1 MAVQARKPNL
11 LKFQLSTLA
20 TKVLTCRETNGK
32 IRAYGVETVPGAEIR
47 VSSLYK
53 GKFPAD
59 QKKTNFYAKYEI
71 IVSTGAYQTPQLLM
85 VGCSTS
91 PLGELGG

>member
-1 MAVQARKPNL
+1 MATQAQHPDL

-20 TKVLTCRETNGK
+20 TKILSCRETNGK

-47 VSSLYK
+47 VSALYK
-53 GKFPAD
+53 GKYPAA

-85 VGCSTS
+85 VGLESSTS
-91 PLGELGG
+91 GEVCS